1 MPFGFWGAR
10 SQALRGSPL
19 TILDHVRQY
28 VFAIGGHHNISRQCL
43 SLVSSYSLPPLL
55 AIINNNL
62 SIIMSKSLN
71 YKTSKSKSYHPS
83 SQLALIIIMLLPV
96 MASCTGYNKSILP
109 FITKYTTRQYKKTTV
124 SSGAQYRRKRDISRR
139 CIIQSTTSSLACF
152 ATPHGDVLPSSSYY
166 KRERKHHGMSYQVTN
181 RHMPMK
187 KLIHQMRH
195 QNIQYISYPYSTHH
209 KLSTSTS
216 TNTETNQ
223 SNDIL
228 QTSSDEEDTIYALS
242 SGGGGASIGSGAT
255 AVAVIRISGSYA
267 FDALRELL
275 SPYPLS
281 CKGEHDIDVKLPK
294 LPKARMASLRTLY
307 DPLSD
312 SNSQKD
318 TKDNRRDPLDS
329 ALILTFPGPNSFT
342 GEDIVELHCHGSRA
356 VVQGVLSALGSLN
369 SRSLPTESTSREGGD
384 EKRLALRPADPGE
397 FTQRAYAHGKLGLVE
412 VEALADLI
420 VADTS
425 LQRKQA
431 LQQFD
436 GRLSRLY
443 MGWREELIKGLA
455 HAEAVIDFGDDEVL
469 DEDGD
474 DINGEGDGG
483 MSVWGTVRPRITS
496 LREAMDRH
504 LADASRGELLRD
516 GLRIAIVGRPNAGKS
531 SLLNLLAGRDAAIVS
546 STPGTT
552 RDVVEVIL
560 DLGGVRC
567 TLLDTAGVREEME
580 EGVNDIEVEGM
591 KRARRAA
598 RDAHIIVGVVDA
610 SDYERGLDAVKEL
623 IGCGDEYS
631 LEMESSAVKSDNVLY
646 VLNKLD
652 LVDDNEAT
660 AISKLSSDSS
670 FGISCTTSEGVDNF
684 LSSLTDEALSMVSN
698 DDGSQN
704 TALLSVEGTEGAV
717 ITRARHRRH
726 VESASE
732 ALARFEQLSGQ
743 GYMALDMA
751 AEELRL
757 AASELGRITGAIDV
771 EDVLNVLFADFC
783 IGK

>member
-1 MPFGFWGAR
+1 M
-10 SQALRGSPL
+10 
-19 TILDHVRQY
+19 
-28 VFAIGGHHNISRQCL
+28 
-43 SLVSSYSLPPLL
+43 
-55 AIINNNL
+55 
-62 SIIMSKSLN
+62 
-71 YKTSKSKSYHPS
+71 
-83 SQLALIIIMLLPV
+83 
-96 MASCTGYNKSILP
+96 
-109 FITKYTTRQYKKTTV
+109 
-124 SSGAQYRRKRDISRR
+124 
-139 CIIQSTTSSLACF
+139 
-152 ATPHGDVLPSSSYY
+152 
-166 KRERKHHGMSYQVTN
+166 
-181 RHMPMK
+181 
-187 KLIHQMRH
+187 
-195 QNIQYISYPYSTHH
+195 
-209 KLSTSTS
+209 
-216 TNTETNQ
+216 
-223 SNDIL
+223 
-228 QTSSDEEDTIYALS
+228 
-242 SGGGGASIGSGAT
+242 
-255 AVAVIRISGSYA
+255 
-267 FDALRELL
+267 
-275 SPYPLS
+275 
-281 CKGEHDIDVKLPK
+281 
-294 LPKARMASLRTLY
+294 
-307 DPLSD
+307 
-312 SNSQKD
+312 
-318 TKDNRRDPLDS
+318 
-329 ALILTFPGPNSFT
+329 
-342 GEDIVELHCHGSRA
+342 
-356 VVQGVLSALGSLN
+356 
-369 SRSLPTESTSREGGD
+369 
-384 EKRLALRPADPGE
+384 ALRPADPGE

-469 DEDGD
+469 DDDGEDD
-474 DINGEGDGG
+474 DGSSSMEGDGG
-483 MSVWGTVRPRITS
+483 MSIWGTIRPRIS
-496 LREAMDRH
+496 ALREAMDKH

-591 KRARRAA
+591 KRARMAA
-598 RDAHIIVGVVDA
+598 RDAHIIVGVIDA
-610 SDYERGLDAVKEL
+610 SDYVRGLHAVKEL
-623 IGCGDEYS
+623 MGGDDHP
-631 LEMESSAVKSDNVLY
+631 LEMDNSVVKNDNVLY

-652 LVDDNEAT
+652 LVDDKET
-660 AISKLSSDSS
+660 SAIDKLAMGSSS

-684 LSSLTDEALSMVSN
+684 LSSLTDQALSMVSN

-704 TALLSVEGTEGAV
+704 PSLLSVEGTEGAV

-726 VESASE
+726 VEGASE

-771 EDVLNVLFADFC
+771 ENILDVLFADFC